1 MHKPPPLHGPLI
13 AADTPILVQGATG
26 RSGRAQTAGMIA
38 YGTKIVA
45 GVSPRDD
52 EASAI
57 PLFRSCADAVAATGA
72 RASVCFV
79 PPLGVLEAV
88 YDAIAGGIELI
99 VTVAEGMPVHDALKA
114 KAATRA
120 AGVRWIGPST
130 PGMAI
135 PGKLKMGF
143 LPNVSLAPG
152 SLGVMSKSGTLSYE
166 VCYRLVKAGFGQTL
180 WVGVGGDSVKGTRF
194 ADLVPIFAADP
205 ATEGIVVIGEIGG
218 REEEELA
225 EALIATGCDKPVFA
239 LLAGRS
245 ALEGVT
251 MGHAGALIQSNV
263 GTIDT
268 KTAALR
274 RAGAQVFPRIHD
286 LVEAVAATLGANAL
300 GRAHPRPAAEPIGI
314 VKWEQP

>member
-1 MHKPPPLHGPLI
+1 MHKSLI

-79 PPLGVLEAV
+79 PPLGVLDAV

-114 KAATRA
+114 KAATRE
-120 AGVRWIGPST
+120 AGVRWVGPST
-130 PGMAI
+130 PGLAI
-135 PGKLKMGF
+135 PGRLKMGF
-143 LPNVSLAPG
+143 LPNVSLSPG

-166 VCYRLVKAGFGQTL
+166 VCYRLVERGFGQTL
-180 WVGVGGDSVKGTRF
+180 WVGVGGDSVKGMRF

-205 ATEGIVVIGEIGG
+205 ATEGMVVIGEIGG
-218 REEEELA
+218 SEEEELA
-225 EALIATGCDKPVFA
+225 EALIAAGCDKPVFA

-263 GTIDT
+263 GTIKT

-286 LVEAVAATLGANAL
+286 LVEAVAATLGTNPL
-300 GRAHPRPAAEPIGI
+300 GQAHLRPAAEPIGI

>member
-1 MHKPPPLHGPLI
+1 
-13 AADTPILVQGATG
+13 
-26 RSGRAQTAGMIA
+26 MIA

-57 PLFRSCADAVAATGA
+57 PLFRNCADAVAATGA

-79 PPLGVLEAV
+79 PPLGVLDAV
-88 YDAIAGGIELI
+88 HDAIAGGIELI
-99 VTVAEGMPVHDALKA
+99 VTVAEGMPVHNALKA
-114 KAATRA
+114 KAATRE
-120 AGVRWIGPST
+120 AGVRWVGPST
-130 PGMAI
+130 PGLAI

-143 LPNVSLAPG
+143 LPNVSLSPG

-166 VCYRLVKAGFGQTL
+166 VCYRLVEQGFGQTL

-225 EALIATGCDKPVFA
+225 DALIAANCDKPVFA

-263 GTIDT
+263 GTIET

-274 RAGAQVFPRIHD
+274 RAGAQVFPRIRD
-286 LVEAVAATLGANAL
+286 LVEAVAATLGADPL
-300 GRAHPRPAAEPIGI
+300 HPAHPRPAAEPIGI